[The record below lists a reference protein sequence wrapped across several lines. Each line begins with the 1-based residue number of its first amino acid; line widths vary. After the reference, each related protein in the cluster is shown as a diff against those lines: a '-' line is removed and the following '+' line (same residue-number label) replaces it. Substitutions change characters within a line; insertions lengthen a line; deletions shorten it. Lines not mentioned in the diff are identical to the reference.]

1 MRGHKNAI
9 VVAFSCKIFREGF
22 SEKVTFGWQICGKN
36 ISGKGN
42 IKCKSSWQESA
53 WLAGDE

>member
-1 MRGHKNAI
+1 M
-9 VVAFSCKIFREGF
+9 VAFSCKIFREGL

-36 ISGKGN
+36 ISGKEN